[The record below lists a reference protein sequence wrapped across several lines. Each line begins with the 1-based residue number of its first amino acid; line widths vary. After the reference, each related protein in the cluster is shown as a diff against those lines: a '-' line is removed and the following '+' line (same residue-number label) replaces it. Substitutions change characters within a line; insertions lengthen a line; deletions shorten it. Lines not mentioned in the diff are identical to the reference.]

1 MYVLCAMMD
10 GADETCRE
18 MMFAANHR
26 SLSFVL
32 NAAIS
37 LACRRRRR
45 CLLPECIKPFLQLC
59 ASRRRRDGERRRA
72 NGIMAHPGK

>member
-10 GADETCRE
+10 GADEMCRE

-45 CLLPECIKPFLQLC
+45 CLLPECIKPFLQLVRHAGGGRGSC
-59 ASRRRRDGERRRA
+59 A
-72 NGIMAHPGK
+72 NGIMAHSGK